1 MTLETVILNEAAAAA
16 AVAAAETVIL
26 REVSQRKTN
35 IVWCCLYVE
44 SKKKKETNRLI
55 YRLEVFIDVENNLL
69 ITRGKKGEGITW
81 ETGTD
86 IYIHYI

>member
-1 MTLETVILNEAAAAA
+1 MWNL
-16 AVAAAETVIL
+16 
-26 REVSQRKTN
+26 
-35 IVWCCLYVE
+35 
-44 SKKKKETNRLI
+44 KKKKRETNRLI
-55 YRLEVFIDVENNLL
+55 YRLEVVIDVENNLL